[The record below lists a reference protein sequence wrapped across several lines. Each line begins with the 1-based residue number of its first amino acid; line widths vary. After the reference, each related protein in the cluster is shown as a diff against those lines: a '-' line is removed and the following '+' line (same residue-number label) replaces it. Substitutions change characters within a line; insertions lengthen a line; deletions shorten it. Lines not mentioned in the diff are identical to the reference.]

1 MSTSTGNVPSVP
13 AQACGLSIGQSEFA
27 VMLRDGRRIAVPFA
41 CFPRLERAT
50 PEQRRHFE
58 VYADGKMLHWPDL
71 DEDIEVQHIVDGRMP
86 VKLAEPLAV

>member
-1 MSTSTGNVPSVP
+1 MSTSTGNVSSVP
-13 AQACGLSIGQSEFA
+13 AQACGLSIGQSEFT
-27 VMLRDGRRIAVPFA
+27 VMLRDGRRIVVPFA

-71 DEDIEVQHIVDGRMP
+71 DEDIEVQHIADGRMP
-86 VKLAEPLAV
+86 VKLAEPLTV